1 MEHTGGLPGRMA
13 VDHVGYTVPD
23 LDKALDLFVNIFGCR
38 LIFQGGPYDDAGYI
52 WPGETEPA
60 KTPMRLAMIAHGD
73 ALNIE
78 LLEYDNAS
86 QEGVGPPRPCERGG
100 CHISFYV
107 EDIEAVTEILKKRDD
122 VLVMGEVEKEIGGA
136 ISGTDWVYTVTT
148 WGLVIDLI
156 RWEPGELPYE
166 ETTSERLVPPPWKR
180 KR

>member
-1 MEHTGGLPGRMA
+1 
-13 VDHVGYTVPD
+13 
-23 LDKALDLFVNIFGCR
+23 
-38 LIFQGGPYDDAGYI
+38 
-52 WPGETEPA
+52 
-60 KTPMRLAMIAHGD
+60 
-73 ALNIE
+73 
-78 LLEYDNAS
+78 
-86 QEGVGPPRPCERGG
+86 
-100 CHISFYV
+100 V

-148 WGLVIDLI
+148 WGLVIELI